1 MSFWPEWL
9 SVSWQ
14 QATKIE
20 ATAQTSL
27 SSYKVLVFYS
37 WFVPEGFIWD
47 HFNLVHFFSSIWFPK
62 ELLQAQFKSFY
73 CKKFLLMVPTKIPLP
88 CVLSGLSD
96 APCKQAPA
104 VASLPNKGN
113 KLCCCNHCTGAVPVA
128 PKAFTV
134 PAQVQKYRVKSQSRN
149 GNIQEPRWSSASHH
163 GLRVETKWG
172 LSTDKLCLVPI
183 CSKLATFLLHLIY

>member
-1 MSFWPEWL
+1 MLESEKTCTVETWFETVVTALRRLRGEHCMSFWPEWL

-104 VASLPNKGN
+104 VASLPNKDN

-134 PAQVQKYRVKSQSRN
+134 PAQVQR
-149 GNIQEPRWSSASHH
+149 
-163 GLRVETKWG
+163 
-172 LSTDKLCLVPI
+172 
-183 CSKLATFLLHLIY
+183 